1 LHNTLTL
8 IWRLKSKAA
17 KTIIK
22 TDATLSSRL
31 SAMEEKE
38 GDYFVQ
44 VLDPQTGQ
52 VKQQLM
58 IETGEGSF
66 EIEDVYAADDWL
78 VVSDSENRVLL
89 YSLSQNALRHRFF
102 GEKPIISTN
111 ANLLATENMPGQVT
125 VYSLLDGEE
134 REKLYFGKPVSFA
147 QFNPDGSR
155 LFVLTANQT
164 AFWLDTTVFGAQK
177 AQASTK

>member
-1 LHNTLTL
+1 
-8 IWRLKSKAA
+8 
-17 KTIIK
+17 
-22 TDATLSSRL
+22 
-31 SAMEEKE
+31 MEEKD
-38 GDYFVQ
+38 GGYFVQ
-44 VLDPQTGQ
+44 VVNPQNGE
-52 VKQQLM
+52 VVRQLL

-66 EIEDVYAADDWL
+66 EIESLYAAGDWL
-78 VVSDSENRVLL
+78 VVSDSANRILL
-89 YSLSQNALRHRFF
+89 YSLSQGDLRRRFF
-102 GEKPIISTN
+102 GAN
-111 ANLLATENMPGQVT
+111 AHINPTSGLIAVENVPGQLA
-125 VYSLLDGEE
+125 VYNINDGEL